1 MTTRDP
7 ELEFRT
13 AHNVLKPG
21 GYLLVEVPNPTTPY
35 GGLLK
40 SFWLPWL
47 QPEHQHFLNQANFE
61 RLLGRTG
68 FEIVE
73 WRWQDAHVQTFAL
86 SALLALYRYAPPASP
101 WLRLS
106 LLARVRRAFIWGT
119 GLAVVLPAV
128 LLDKTLGN
136 FLPKPHWTTN
146 YGVLARALPV
156 ESVPD
161 SQGAVAEPALVG
173 AATGNGAR

>member
-1 MTTRDP
+1 GWISRGISGLFPEVATEIEDRYDVVSMHHYLEHTRDP
-7 ELEFRT
+7 QLEFRT
-13 AHNVLKPG
+13 AHSVLKQG
-21 GYLLVEVPNPTTPY
+21 GYILVEVPNPTTPY

-68 FEIVE
+68 FEIVQ

-106 LLARVRRAFIWGT
+106 L
-119 GLAVVLPAV
+119 
-128 LLDKTLGN
+128 
-136 FLPKPHWTTN
+136 
-146 YGVLARALPV
+146 
-156 ESVPD
+156 
-161 SQGAVAEPALVG
+161 
-173 AATGNGAR
+173 